1 MMLRSKSRLIIIQQ
15 PTTKCEEPPVVDT
28 DCGRLFHALS
38 ECLTSEAKIAC
49 MTSVEVRARL
59 QAINKIV
66 RQSLEDDG
74 GLDWQI

>member
-1 MMLRSKSRLIIIQQ
+1 M
-15 PTTKCEEPPVVDT
+15 VDT

-66 RQSLEDDG
+66 RQSLADDG